1 MKNNKIALVVALI
14 ALCAIGT
21 VFAQGQLAVE
31 LSHPVYGLIETAELR
46 GVVERLSSVKPYT
59 REQVAGWLRLMAA
72 RADVFSKPELAIIS
86 EYLADFSEH
95 NGTPG
100 ASLWRAPGSGGG
112 SGAAAQGAAIGDAAL
127 NGAAAP
133 SAAATGGTAAI
144 GTRIEARSLFDLG
157 HIGDAGADPSKL
169 WHLNSVLK
177 PYIEAAP
184 TSWLSAWGTIGVTYD
199 KVNRDL
205 FMPYSF
211 TKEWDSYH
219 NKVSTSPTTDGEE
232 AYPTWS
238 FDLQNDI
245 AASTPSGSFFFRLS
259 RLRRDWGFGEG
270 SLSLSASARPFMGAE
285 FIFRPSP
292 IFGVSHLVGSL
303 SNWEK
308 GDSPTDSTDTRIT
321 SQKMYAIQRLEL
333 FPFPWLS
340 FGANSTVVGAKR
352 LELGYLSPM
361 MFALE
366 YQVMVSDI
374 DNMGVEFDGQILLK
388 RLGKLYASFYI
399 DEIELSSIAAWFT
412 RPRNMFAYQG
422 GIKLDVPVLPLST
435 FTAQYTKVEPFVYAH
450 YPTWTPFSRLAI
462 DNSYTHDG
470 ENLGYHI
477 PPNSDEL
484 LVKLESVFA
493 PGWRASFAYSMIR
506 HGDNSQANYN
516 AKVPLIYG
524 DTDKYQ
530 WYDKI
535 ALYPDKNFLHD
546 GVYDYNHSGKLDVAW
561 RPAGGIALGSLRVP
575 AELGFGF
582 GLSYTFWKDG
592 NALGAT
598 LPDPEWR
605 RVLELNLK
613 LFM

>member
-1 MKNNKIALVVALI
+1 MIVPEVHILKNRELSFSFKVIIVLVALI
-14 ALCAIGT
+14 ALCATNI

-31 LSHPVYGLIETAELR
+31 LSHPVYNLIETAELR

-59 REQVAGWLRLMAA
+59 RDQVAGWLKVMAA
-72 RADVFSKPELAIIS
+72 RADVFSRSELSIIS
-86 EYLADFSEH
+86 DYLADFSER

-100 ASLWRAPGSGGG
+100 ASLWRS
-112 SGAAAQGAAIGDAAL
+112 SDGA
-127 NGAAAP
+127 
-133 SAAATGGTAAI
+133 AAI

-157 HIGDAGADPSKL
+157 GLVDPAAVPADL

-184 TSWLSAWGTIGVTYD
+184 ASWLSAWGTIGVTYD

-219 NKVSTSPTTDGEE
+219 NKVSTSPYTDGAEP
-232 AYPTWS
+232 YPTWS

-303 SNWEK
+303 SNWEN
-308 GDSPTDSTDTRIT
+308 GYT
-321 SQKMYAIQRLEL
+321 SERDPGNTGISYQKMYAIQRLEL

-366 YQVMVSDI
+366 YQVMAADI

-388 RLGKLYASFYI
+388 RLGKFYASFYI
-399 DEIELSSIAAWFT
+399 DEIELSSIPEWFT
-412 RPRNMFAYQG
+412 RPRNMFAYQA

-450 YPTWTPFSRLAI
+450 YPTWTSFSRLAVES
-462 DNSYTHDG
+462 SYTHDG

-484 LVKLESVFA
+484 LVKLESSFA

-506 HGDNSQANYN
+506 HGDNSQANYD

-530 WYDKI
+530 WYDML
-535 ALYPDKNFLHD
+535 ASYPDKNFLHD
-546 GVYDYNHSGKLDVAW
+546 GVYDYNHSGKLDVFW
-561 RPAGGIALGSLRVP
+561 RPAGGLALGTLRVP
-575 AELGFGF
+575 AELGCGF
-582 GLSYTFWKDG
+582 GLAYTFFRDG
-592 NALGAT
+592 NASGAT

-605 RVLELNLK
+605 RILELNVK